1 MISALR
7 MMATDRTVVLKTLEV
22 ILDMIDTSL
31 ELFKN
36 FIAGL
41 KDPWLWLFTTVAIVL
56 LFVILAARF
65 IARIAP
71 FKNHQ
76 KVIWAIDI
84 VFVPS
89 LILCTEVVIKKIV
102 GPETESLI
110 RNIGL
115 ASASILWLVAAWL
128 LTRGIKLFLWA
139 TTFKEKTGTE
149 SPLLVRSLVAAAI
162 YVIALYGIWTSVFN
176 REVTGLLVSTGIIA
190 AVLGLALQSVLSDLF
205 SGLAITI
212 EGPYRVGDW
221 IELSNGII
229 GKVVDITWRSTRL
242 LSWNNSIYV
251 VPNNVAS
258 SSIIHNYDQP
268 EKPYA
273 YWINVSV
280 DADVPPT
287 TVLQLLTEA
296 ALTCKSVIRYPL
308 PAVRISDGTT
318 QPFKYSV
325 YVYFQDFPSHW
336 AGRSDLFAS
345 IESHLSKAGISPAT
359 VKYEIDMRE
368 APIEEIRKPDVPEH
382 LRETNI
388 FQPLSEDDIQ
398 TIAGACMIRTF
409 PPGDMIIHKDDTDN
423 SLYIIS
429 SGVVSILEKDDRGY
443 SSELARLSTNDCF
456 GEMSLLTGEPRSA
469 TVKALT
475 PVETINVP
483 KEALEPV
490 LKAKPELSDKLAQV
504 MADRRHETEK
514 IIGAREREL
523 SDAPAKSYVARIRAF
538 FGLGDG

>member
-1 MISALR
+1 MFDTALEFF
-7 MMATDRTVVLKTLEV
+7 T
-22 ILDMIDTSL
+22 
-31 ELFKN
+31 N

-41 KDPWLWLFTTVAIVL
+41 KDPWIWLFVIIAIVL

-71 FKNHQ
+71 FRNHQ

-84 VFVPS
+84 IFVPS
-89 LILCTEVVIKKIV
+89 LVLCTEVVIKKIV
-102 GPETESLI
+102 GPEAESLI
-110 RNIGL
+110 HKIGL

-128 LTRGIKLFLWA
+128 LTRGIKLFLWT

-149 SPLLVRSLVAAAI
+149 SPLLIRSLVAAAI

-212 EGPYRVGDW
+212 ESPYRVGDW

-251 VPNNVAS
+251 VPNNVAA
-258 SSIIHNYDQP
+258 SSIIHNYDEP

-273 YWINVSV
+273 YWVHVSV
-280 DADVPPT
+280 DADIPT
-287 TVLQLLTEA
+287 AIALQLLTEA
-296 ALTCKSVIRYPL
+296 ALTCKSVLRYPL
-308 PAVRISDGTT
+308 PIVRISDGTT

-325 YVYFQDFPSHW
+325 YVYFQDFSSHW

-345 IESHLSKAGISPAT
+345 IESQLSKAGISPAT

-368 APIEEIRKPDVPEH
+368 APVEKVRKPGVLEH
-382 LRETNI
+382 LRETHI

-398 TIAGACMIRTF
+398 TIAGACTIRTF
-409 PPGDMIIHKDDTDN
+409 HPGDMIIHKGDTDN
-423 SLYIIS
+423 SLFIVS
-429 SGVVSILEKDDRGY
+429 SGVVSILETDERGY
-443 SSELARLSTNDCF
+443 QAELARLSTNDCF

-469 TVKALT
+469 TVKSLT
-475 PVETINVP
+475 TVEAINVP
-483 KEALEPV
+483 KEAIEPV
-490 LKAKPELSDKLAQV
+490 LKAKPELSEKLAQV

-514 IIGAREREL
+514 IIGAREQKF
-523 SDAPAKSYVARIRAF
+523 SDTPAKSYVARIRAF
-538 FGLGDG
+538 FGLGDM